1 VPYSFPD
8 RRSKS
13 HCQLPELSVRFFAL
27 AASFAC
33 AAPYHKLG
41 NFTCYGCWKF
51 MPRRLNSY
59 QLMLVFSGQLKLIIR
74 QRSWLPSKQEEIF
87 DAKTGVR

>member
-1 VPYSFPD
+1 
-8 RRSKS
+8 
-13 HCQLPELSVRFFAL
+13 
-27 AASFAC
+27 
-33 AAPYHKLG
+33 
-41 NFTCYGCWKF
+41 